1 MENVERTLEER
12 SMENVTLKEQTHTY
26 LKEINNLANKLE
38 EFQHKEEQFLK
49 AEENQHQIKN
59 LQTSVNLITRDKEE
73 AIRDKAYME
82 TELEKIKNVMKQL
95 KMEKDEKTKAL
106 ISVSKG
112 FDSARQVV
120 TILSKEREILK
131 QKITNLSNL
140 LNEQK
145 EQENG

>member
-1 MENVERTLEER
+1 MSLDLYTKAKSSYHTSLPSSASTPLPDVT
-12 SMENVTLKEQTHTY
+12 TLKKYSEHY
-26 LKEINNLANKLE
+26 RKHAKLGTITKK
-38 EFQHKEEQFLK
+38 Q
-49 AEENQHQIKN
+49 AEDIIDQ
-59 LQTSVNLITRDKEE
+59 
-73 AIRDKAYME
+73 
-82 TELEKIKNVMKQL
+82 LEKIKNVMKQL